1 MQLTWICLTFQMI
14 PPNIE
19 NEVVMSINLHSK
31 TILVTGAARR
41 LGRSAALA
49 AASQGANVILHY
61 NSSLTDVEET
71 LALVKGFQVNAWV
84 LKADLGDTSQVEQLI
99 SEASVLSPLYA
110 LINNASIFKPVN
122 FQNTTTEDWEQ
133 HLQVNLTAPYLLTRE
148 FARNFNLPVTGRV
161 INLVDWRALRPGR
174 DHFPYTISKAGLVAL
189 TQAAALNLAPR
200 IVVNAIALGAIL
212 PPENEPENENILKPV
227 PMKRWA
233 SLKEFDETI
242 LFLLQGPEFIT
253 GEVIHLDGGR
263 HLV

>member
-1 MQLTWICLTFQMI
+1 MQPTWICLTFRMI

-19 NEVVMSINLHSK
+19 KEVFILINLLGK
-31 TILVTGAARR
+31 TILITGAARR
-41 LGRSAALA
+41 LGRIAALA

-61 NSSLTDVEET
+61 NSSLLELEET
-71 LALVKGFQVNAWV
+71 LSLVKGFQVNAWA

-99 SEASVLSPLYA
+99 SEASALSPLYA

-133 HLQVNLTAPYLLTRE
+133 HLQVNLTAPYILTRE
-148 FARNFNLPVTGRV
+148 FARNYKLPVTGRV
-161 INLVDWRALRPGR
+161 INLVDWRALRPGK

-189 TQAAALNLAPR
+189 NQAAALNLAPR

-212 PPENEPENENILKPV
+212 PPENEPENTNILQPV
-227 PMKRWA
+227 PLKRWA
-233 SLKEFDETI
+233 NLQEFDETI
-242 LFLLQGPEFIT
+242 LFLLRGPEYIT